1 MAYLTNKIRTSVNGS
16 ITCEAKEKMTMI
28 EKAKMSEIIKL
39 VKDDKFEEIY
49 NNVYLFLLVH
59 MNCIVNV
66 IFKRNWNKYRSTQN
80 YYTYVSPSDEAFAY
94 IILENNAERY
104 TEIADSTIKKEDYC
118 KTTKYTFANDQR
130 LKGVGWK
137 NEGILK
143 FFNIQKRV
151 ELFRET
157 KANVITELAENLK
170 QIYSDLSDND
180 EINDLILSQEEM
192 DSILQQKRIQQ
203 DLLDQLMRRT
213 AKKQKINTVIEEF
226 EITQQESV

>member
-1 MAYLTNKIRTSVNGS
+1 
-16 ITCEAKEKMTMI
+16 MI

-49 NNVYLFLLVH
+49 NNVYLFLLFH
-59 MNCIVNV
+59 MTCIVIV

-104 TEIADSTIKKEDYC
+104 TEIADSKIHKKDYC
-118 KTTKYTFANDQR
+118 KTTKYTFGNDQR

-157 KANVITELAENLK
+157 KVNVITESAENVK
-170 QIYSDLSDND
+170 HIYSDISDND
-180 EINDLILSQEEM
+180 EIDDLLLSQEEI

-203 DLLDQLMRRT
+203 DLLDQFMRRT
-213 AKKQKINTVIEEF
+213 AKKQKINTVIEEY
-226 EITQQESV
+226 EITQRECV